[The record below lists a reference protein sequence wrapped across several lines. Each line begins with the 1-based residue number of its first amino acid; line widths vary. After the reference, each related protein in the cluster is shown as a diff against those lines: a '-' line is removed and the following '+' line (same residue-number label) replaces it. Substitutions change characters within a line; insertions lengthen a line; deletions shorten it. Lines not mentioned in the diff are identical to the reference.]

1 MLKGAHVLKGAHSL
15 RFTSGRGGIA
25 PPECTEVLRTLAQT
39 PQLERQGGNR
49 PLWKRPGRYAPRA
62 SAAARAAQ
70 AENLPLSQFHMR
82 STVQVYRAQ

>member
-1 MLKGAHVLKGAHSL
+1 MGTLFPHLE
-15 RFTSGRGGIA
+15 RQGGNRLSWM
-25 PPECTEVLRTLAQT
+25 CTEVLRTLAQT

-82 STVQVYRAQ
+82 STVQDYRAQ